1 MSLMLKKQIGGKGE
15 VENIFTD
22 LMQTFFYF
30 VTFSELS
37 YVGRAGKRGKRERKE
52 DKTNFSKCIHPKW
65 PQIYPINW
73 LAFRFYILQFLHKTY
88 LL

>member
-1 MSLMLKKQIGGKGE
+1 MSLMLKKQLGGKGE

-37 YVGRAGKRGKRERKE
+37 YVGRVGKRGKRERK
-52 DKTNFSKCIHPKW
+52 
-65 PQIYPINW
+65 
-73 LAFRFYILQFLHKTY
+73 
-88 LL
+88 